1 VGEQIKNGLGQAW
14 TLVATFVPKLLAFL
28 LILFVGWLIAKAI
41 SKALGMV
48 MGRLGFGRLIEKTGL
63 SHLTARSGVNVGTI
77 LVKLVYYFVLLI
89 ALQLAFGVFG
99 ETNPVSSLLNDVIG
113 FLPRIVVA
121 IVLVVVAAAIGK
133 VVRDLITSAMGTR
146 QLGPAMGT
154 AAYVFIVAIGAIA
167 ALNQVNIATT
177 VTMPILITV
186 LATIGGVVVV
196 GFGGGLIRPMQ
207 ARWDG
212 WINRAQHQLNAT
224 APEPRKETAPGGGQR
239 PVTAGVAA
247 GQHGQQ
253 RQGGA
258 SVPVDGQA
266 DGQMRGQVNQPQP
279 PPSDTPTP
287 PTGFEQQRPQH

>member
-1 VGEQIKNGLGQAW
+1 MGDQIKNGLGQAW
-14 TLVATFVPKLLAFL
+14 AMVATFVPKLLAFL
-28 LILFVGWLIAKAI
+28 VILFIGWLIAKAI
-41 SKALGMV
+41 SKGLAMV
-48 MGRLGFGRLIEKTGL
+48 MGRLGFGKLIEKTGL
-63 SHLTARSGVNVGTI
+63 SHMTARSGVDVGGI

-99 ETNPVSSLLNDVIG
+99 ETNPVSSLLNDVIA
-113 FLPRIVVA
+113 FLPRVVVA

-146 QLGPAMGT
+146 RLGPAMGT

-212 WINRAQHQLNAT
+212 WINRVQHQLNAS
-224 APEPRKETAPGGGQR
+224 APEPRKETAPGSGAQR

-247 GQHGQQ
+247 GQQSHQGQQ
-253 RQGGA
+253 QMP
-258 SVPVDGQA
+258 SNGQA
-266 DGQMRGQVNQPQP
+266 EGQLRGQVNQPQP

-287 PTGFEQQRPQH
+287 PTGFEQQRPQR